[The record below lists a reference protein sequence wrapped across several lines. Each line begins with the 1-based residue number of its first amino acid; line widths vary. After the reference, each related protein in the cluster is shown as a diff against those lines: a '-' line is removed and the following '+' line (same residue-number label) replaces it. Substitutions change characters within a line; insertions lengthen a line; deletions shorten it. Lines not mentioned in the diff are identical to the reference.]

1 MPTHRVMQVV
11 RPAFGAEGSQF
22 LFKSVGRQPEAQLQ
36 GLRGILRR
44 PLSDSSQFDCSF
56 ERSGVN
62 LGAARVVRAVL
73 HGAGS
78 PRRAGTAL
86 PSSPLHGGT
95 TSCVQ
100 VVRGRAAA
108 AQAPSAHG
116 LGPVRVRRAVAAVR
130 AVPFGP
136 RAAGC
141 APRPL
146 GVESSGRA
154 APLPVRDECGFWIAP
169 QPLAAECCK
178 VKSVARAHGAPCQ
191 FTETIM
197 RRTTLSAVVKL
208 YYIVWQRRVCCRSA
222 DGSQPRRLLH
232 HKGWAQCGSGAP
244 LRRHVPFRVVP
255 ERPVTR
261 LAHWGWRAA
270 GTQRLTLLRVSAALW
285 LRLGRS
291 RLSAARSSRLRG
303 RVGAFA
309 RCALLVKGGPDGA
322 TRQGLRAW
330 RSLQAEAARYGL
342 KYFGLCPPPRAWW
355 HMWCTLS
362 STELDERAQ
371 GRKATRQGLVL
382 PGRLPVLGPSTPK
395 ASSSRRRRGLWAR
408 GWPGRAR
415 VRGRSR

>member
-1 MPTHRVMQVV
+1 MAGHRPMRVV
-11 RPAFGAEGSQF
+11 RRAFGADGSHF
-22 LFKSVGRQPEAQLQ
+22 SSVASVGRQPEAQLQ
-36 GLRGILRR
+36 ALRGILRR
-44 PLSDSSQFDCSF
+44 ALSDSSQFDCSS

-62 LGAARVVRAVL
+62 LGVARVVRAVAR
-73 HGAGS
+73 GALQH
-78 PRRAGTAL
+78 RRAEAAL
-86 PSSPLHGGT
+86 PSSPLQGGT
-95 TSCVQ
+95 TPRVQ

-108 AQAPSAHG
+108 AQVPSAHG
-116 LGPVRVRRAVAAVR
+116 VGPVRARRTVTAVR
-130 AVPFGP
+130 AVPYVA

-146 GVESSGRA
+146 RVESSGRA
-154 APLPVRDECGFWIAP
+154 APLPVRDECGFQCAP
-169 QPLAAECCK
+169 QPRTAECCK
-178 VKSVARAHGAPCQ
+178 VETVARAHGAPRQ

-208 YYIVWQRRVCCRSA
+208 YYIVWQRHVCCRSA

-303 RVGAFA
+303 RVVRLAS
-309 RCALLVKGGPDGA
+309 CAL
-322 TRQGLRAW
+322 
-330 RSLQAEAARYGL
+330 SL
-342 KYFGLCPPPRAWW
+342 
-355 HMWCTLS
+355 
-362 STELDERAQ
+362 
-371 GRKATRQGLVL
+371 
-382 PGRLPVLGPSTPK
+382 K
-395 ASSSRRRRGLWAR
+395 AS
-408 GWPGRAR
+408 
-415 VRGRSR
+415 

>member
-1 MPTHRVMQVV
+1 MQVV
-11 RPAFGAEGSQF
+11 RPAFGAEVSQF

-44 PLSDSSQFDCSF
+44 PLSDSSQFDCSS

-116 LGPVRVRRAVAAVR
+116 VGPVRVRRAVAAVR

-146 GVESSGRA
+146 RLESSGRA

-178 VKSVARAHGAPCQ
+178 VETVARAHGAPRQ

-208 YYIVWQRRVCCRSA
+208 YFIVWQRHVCCRSA
-222 DGSQPRRLLH
+222 DGSQLRRLLH
-232 HKGWAQCGSGAP
+232 HKGWAQCESGAP
-244 LRRHVPFRVVP
+244 SRRHVPFRVVP

-303 RVGAFA
+303 RV
-309 RCALLVKGGPDGA
+309 V
-322 TRQGLRAW
+322 
-330 RSLQAEAARYGL
+330 
-342 KYFGLCPPPRAWW
+342 
-355 HMWCTLS
+355 
-362 STELDERAQ
+362 
-371 GRKATRQGLVL
+371 
-382 PGRLPVLGPSTPK
+382 RL
-395 ASSSRRRRGLWAR
+395 ASSPRMQRGASRRLSCKPTRCWLSCRPRFWPWLRLVWLAVSCVRRRRVRSCVAPCSLKAGQTAQRGRGFAR
-408 GWPGRAR
+408 GA
-415 VRGRSR
+415 RSRPRRPGTASSILVCARLQGPGGTCGAH

>member
-11 RPAFGAEGSQF
+11 RPAFGAEVSQF

-141 APRPL
+141 APHPL
-146 GVESSGRA
+146 GLESSGRA
-154 APLPVRDECGFWIAP
+154 APLPVRDECGFQCAP
-169 QPLAAECCK
+169 QPRTAECCK
-178 VKSVARAHGAPCQ
+178 VETVARAHQAPP
-191 FTETIM
+191 
-197 RRTTLSAVVKL
+197 L
-208 YYIVWQRRVCCRSA
+208 
-222 DGSQPRRLLH
+222 
-232 HKGWAQCGSGAP
+232 AP
-244 LRRHVPFRVVP
+244 LGQH
-255 ERPVTR
+255 PV
-261 LAHWGWRAA
+261 
-270 GTQRLTLLRVSAALW
+270 
-285 LRLGRS
+285 
-291 RLSAARSSRLRG
+291 
-303 RVGAFA
+303 
-309 RCALLVKGGPDGA
+309 
-322 TRQGLRAW
+322 
-330 RSLQAEAARYGL
+330 
-342 KYFGLCPPPRAWW
+342 
-355 HMWCTLS
+355 
-362 STELDERAQ
+362 
-371 GRKATRQGLVL
+371 
-382 PGRLPVLGPSTPK
+382 
-395 ASSSRRRRGLWAR
+395 
-408 GWPGRAR
+408 
-415 VRGRSR
+415 